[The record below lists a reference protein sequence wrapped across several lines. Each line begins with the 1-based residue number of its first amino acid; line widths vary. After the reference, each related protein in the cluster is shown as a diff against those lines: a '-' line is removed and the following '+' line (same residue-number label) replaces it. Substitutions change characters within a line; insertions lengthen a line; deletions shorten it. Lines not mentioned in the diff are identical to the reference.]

1 MKKKPSNLTPAAMRQ
16 IGWDRRTAEQKSA
29 HGKAMAAA
37 CNAAMTPA
45 QKRARA
51 LKGVAARAANRLAAA
66 KLEDSKKKSVP
77 KKQRKTPGK

>member
-1 MKKKPSNLTPAAMRQ
+1 MKKKSSNLTPAEMRA
-16 IGWDRRTAEQKSA
+16 IGWNNRSAEQKSA
-29 HGKAMAAA
+29 HGKAMALA
-37 CNAAMTPA
+37 CNAAMSTE

-51 LKGVAARAANRLAAA
+51 MKGVAARAAKRLAAV

>member
-29 HGKAMAAA
+29 HGKAMAMA

-51 LKGVAARAANRLAAA
+51 LKGVAARAANRLAAK
-66 KLEDSKKKSVP
+66 KLEESKKISKP
-77 KKQRKTPGK
+77 QKQRKTPGK